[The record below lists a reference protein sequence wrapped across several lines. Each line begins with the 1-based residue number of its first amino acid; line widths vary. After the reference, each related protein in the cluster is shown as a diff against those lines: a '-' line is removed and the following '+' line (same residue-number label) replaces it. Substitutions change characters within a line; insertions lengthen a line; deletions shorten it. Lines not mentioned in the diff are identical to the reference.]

1 MSCENP
7 SSVLPPPID
16 PAALSAAVAEP
27 YDNRSLA
34 SANDHEVRMSVMTHG
49 FPWHQ
54 HPDSDEIFLVLE
66 GILAIEFRDGEVLLR
81 PGQMLKVPARL
92 PHRTRPIGERSVNLT
107 FERAAAATVF
117 EE

>member
-7 SSVLPPPID
+7 SSVFPPID

-27 YDNRSLA
+27 YNNRSLA
-34 SANDHEVRMSVMTHG
+34 SVNDHEVRMSVMTHG

-66 GILAIEFRDGEVLLR
+66 GILAIEFRDGEVLLGV
-81 PGQMLKVPARL
+81 GQMLKVPAGL
-92 PHRTRPIGERSVNLT
+92 LHRTRPVGERSVNLT